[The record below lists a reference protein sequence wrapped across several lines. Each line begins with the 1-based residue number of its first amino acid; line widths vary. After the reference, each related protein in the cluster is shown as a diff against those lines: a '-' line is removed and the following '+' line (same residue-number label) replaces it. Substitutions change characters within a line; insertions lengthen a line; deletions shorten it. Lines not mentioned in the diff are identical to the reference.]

1 MSKLISF
8 EDFLSYANALNATI
22 GLVAY
27 EKPNTK
33 PLKKLIFDMIFWLNF
48 VNLNLVL
55 LGEFIFVIESVNGH
69 HEFLEMIMA
78 LSYIGFVAL
87 GSFKTCIIM
96 QKKSHLT
103 TYARDMNQIFPNASI
118 AVQRELNVQKYLKYS
133 KFFSIMF
140 STMCLAMLVFFNF
153 EAIAEWL
160 IATELRGDVNA
171 AQHLPYFMYAPW
183 DWSGNH
189 WSYYLLYGIQC
200 WAGHTS
206 VVAQFSSDLLLYAFI
221 GQLIM
226 HFEAIT
232 KDVIFYWSEFRALDF
247 FYNFSKF
254 LFLSYRLSERIND
267 LFGLSLFVNFATSAV
282 VMCFLGFQMS
292 IGASFVNLMKLVL
305 FLILMLTQG
314 FLICHFGQLLTDAS
328 LSIADA
334 AFNQN
339 WIDSDVC
346 CQKMLILITERA
358 QKPVIL
364 KATTLVPVSRATMT
378 QLLQISYKFF
388 ALLRTMYVQ

>member
-33 PLKKLIFDMIFWLNF
+33 PLKKLIFDVIFWLNF
-48 VNLNLVL
+48 INLNLVL
-55 LGEFIFVIESVNGH
+55 LGELVFVIESVNGR

-118 AVQRELNVQKYLKYS
+118 AVQRELNVRKYLKYS

-232 KDVIFYWSEFRALDF
+232 KDVSNYRLRSCTADMDF
-247 FYNFSKF
+247 LRNIVFKHSI
-254 LFLSYRLSERIND
+254 LLELSERIND
-267 LFGLSLFVNFATSAV
+267 LFGLSLF
-282 VMCFLGFQMS
+282 
-292 IGASFVNLMKLVL
+292 
-305 FLILMLTQG
+305 
-314 FLICHFGQLLTDAS
+314 S

-378 QLLQISYKFF
+378 Q
-388 ALLRTMYVQ
+388 